1 MFLRTNQRDRWLL
14 SYADF
19 VTLLFA
25 TFVLMYATA
34 KAREHGTL
42 SHVSGAS
49 STSVPAVQLPLTSGA
64 GAAPVQS
71 NLLTDLQDSLKIEQ
85 KSGVVT
91 LSTEQRGIVISL
103 DDKLC
108 FQPGQA
114 DVQPSAIAMFEKVAT
129 VVARYDNRVLLE
141 GHTDS
146 VPIHNNQFRSNW
158 ELSTARSIAVMELMG
173 KKAALHPERFL
184 IGGSADNAPVSS
196 NETEQG
202 RAHNRRVEI
211 VILDSPLPAVA
222 SLTAHPV
229 AFASGIA
236 NSK

>member
-1 MFLRTNQRDRWLL
+1 MFLRSNQRDRWLL

-34 KAREHGTL
+34 KAREQGSLPHVAVTSTATSAPATQKSGT
-42 SHVSGAS
+42 S
-49 STSVPAVQLPLTSGA
+49 SAGVAPL
-64 GAAPVQS
+64 QS
-71 NLLTDLQDSLKIEQ
+71 NLLTDLQDTLKLEQ
-85 KSGVVT
+85 KAGIVT

-108 FQPGQA
+108 FLPGQA
-114 DVQPSAIAMFEKVAT
+114 DVQSSAVAMFEKVGT
-129 VVARYDNRVLLE
+129 VVERYGNRILLE

-158 ELSTARSIAVMELMG
+158 ELSTARSIAVMELME
-173 KKAALHPERFL
+173 KKAALRPERFL

-196 NETEQG
+196 NQTEQG

-211 VILDSPLPAVA
+211 LVLDNPAPAVTA
-222 SLTAHPV
+222 LTAVHPM
-229 AFASGIA
+229 AATSR
-236 NSK
+236 

>member
-1 MFLRTNQRDRWLL
+1 MFLRANQRDRWLL

-42 SHVSGAS
+42 SHLPGTPTASAPAIQTPSGTGGA
-49 STSVPAVQLPLTSGA
+49 PL
-64 GAAPVQS
+64 QS
-71 NLLTDLQDSLKIEQ
+71 NLLTDLQDVLKVEQ
-85 KSGVVT
+85 KAGVVT
-91 LSTEQRGIVISL
+91 LSTEQRGIIISL

-108 FQPGQA
+108 FLPGQA
-114 DVQPSAIAMFEKVAT
+114 DVQSSAIAMFEKVGT
-129 VVARYDNRVLLE
+129 VVERYDNRILLE

-158 ELSTARSIAVMELMG
+158 ELSTARSIAVMELME
-173 KKAALHPERFL
+173 KKAALRPERFL

-211 VILDSPLPAVA
+211 VVLDSPATAAAMVNAAHPMAVA
-222 SLTAHPV
+222 TP
-229 AFASGIA
+229 
-236 NSK
+236 

>member
-1 MFLRTNQRDRWLL
+1 MFLRSNQRDRWLL

-42 SHVSGAS
+42 AHVSGAS
-49 STSVPAVQLPLTSGA
+49 VSAIPATQAVSGAGA
-64 GAAPVQS
+64 GAAPLQS
-71 NLLTDLQDSLKIEQ
+71 NLLTDLQNTLKVEQ
-85 KSGVVT
+85 KAGIVT

-108 FQPGQA
+108 FLPGQA
-114 DVQPSAIAMFEKVAT
+114 DVQPSAVAMFEKVGT
-129 VVARYDNRVLLE
+129 VVERYNNRVLLE

-158 ELSTARSIAVMELMG
+158 ELSTARSIAVMELME
-173 KKAALHPERFL
+173 KRASLRPERFL

-211 VILDSPLPAVA
+211 VVLDSPAPAIA
-222 SLTAHPV
+222 PLTAAHP
-229 AFASGIA
+229 IA
-236 NSK
+236 YAAIAK

>member
-1 MFLRTNQRDRWLL
+1 MFLRSNQRDRWLL

-42 SHVSGAS
+42 PHTGTLAAS
-49 STSVPAVQLPLTSGA
+49 SPVTRTSSSGN
-64 GAAPVQS
+64 GAAPLQS
-71 NLLTDLQDSLKIEQ
+71 NLLTDLQDVLKVEQ
-85 KSGVVT
+85 KAGVVT

-108 FQPGQA
+108 FLPGQA
-114 DVQPSAIAMFEKVAT
+114 DVQSSAIAMFEKVGT
-129 VVARYDNRVLLE
+129 VVEHYGNRILLE

-158 ELSTARSIAVMELMG
+158 ELSTARSIAVMELMER
-173 KKAALHPERFL
+173 KAALRPERFL

-211 VILDSPLPAVA
+211 VVLDNPAPVA
-222 SLTAHPV
+222 AVLTAAHPM
-229 AFASGIA
+229 AAH
-236 NSK
+236 N